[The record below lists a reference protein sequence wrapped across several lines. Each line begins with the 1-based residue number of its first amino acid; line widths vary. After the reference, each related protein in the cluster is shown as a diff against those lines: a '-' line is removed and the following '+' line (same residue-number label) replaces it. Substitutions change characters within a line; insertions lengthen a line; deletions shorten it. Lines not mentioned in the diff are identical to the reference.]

1 MSSLKL
7 LLLFL
12 RVFPRALK
20 DALAELGPDMSRWE
34 EASRKTRE
42 ETRGRGWSQC
52 LREGWEEGHREGFRI
67 GRQQE
72 HQRWEAWLKRRDEA
86 EANNIAPVSFTHP
99 AYKYMEDGDGDGV
112 VCE

>member
-34 EASRKTRE
+34 EASRKAQE
-42 ETRGRGWSQC
+42 ETRNTSW
-52 LREGWEEGHREGFRI
+52 LKAFREGREL
-67 GRQQE
+67 GRQRE
-72 HQRWEAWLKRRDEA
+72 HQRWQAWLKRLEEA
-86 EANNIAPVSFTHP
+86 EANGLPFNQPPPSGAR
-99 AYKYMEDGDGDGV
+99 
-112 VCE
+112 